1 MAKFL
6 YHLGKSAFS
15 KPKRMIIGWLLVLV
29 AVVAATIGTGV
40 SFNGDMSIPGTK
52 SEKAMGLLEKKFP
65 AGDDGGTIRLIFKA
79 PKGET
84 LETKKVRNKLNETIK
99 EVKKD
104 KAVKQVTDLYQTF
117 AISKDKKIGYADI
130 TYRVKAD
137 EVKTSSKEKVL
148 DSIKIS
154 RKAGIQTELGGS
166 VTFSEI
172 EVGGISEV
180 IGIVMAFFILAFT
193 FASLLIA
200 GLPILTAVIGLIIG
214 VMVILITSNFVE
226 MSAFSLTLAVMI
238 GLAVGIDYA
247 LFIIS
252 RYRQLLAEGY
262 ELKEAAARA
271 VATAGSAVL
280 FAGVTVVIALC
291 GLVLVG
297 IPFLGV
303 MGLVAA
309 FMVLSVMLV
318 SLTIVP
324 AILGILGDKVS
335 PSRKNKWF
343 SKLQSQ
349 QKEEATAW
357 GRFIKKY
364 PGKIILGVIV
374 LTGLLSW
381 PALHMELGLPDNGM
395 KGKETTERK
404 GYDLLAEG
412 FGKGFNGPLVVIIDA
427 SHANN
432 AMKSIEKTT
441 KVLEKMDGIKQMAPP
456 VPNPSGKYAMLTIL
470 PKSGPEDK
478 ATKQLVKDIRNES
491 SQTAAK
497 YDTKLLVTGSTAVNI
512 DISDRL
518 SEALPKFAGVI
529 IGFALILMILVFRS
543 FLVPLKAV
551 LGFLMTLTATLG
563 FSVFVLQDGHL
574 APLFGIPANGPLL
587 NFMPVL
593 VTGILFGLAM
603 DYEVFLVSRMREDF
617 LLSGDAK
624 KSVVSG
630 LKHSGRV
637 VTAAGLIMIFVF
649 ASFIFADDLIIK
661 TMGLTLAF
669 GVLFDA
675 FVIRMTFIP
684 ACMMLIG
691 RAAWYLPKWFER
703 WLPRID
709 IEGESIS
716 QKDEKEEKVI

>member
-1 MAKFL
+1 M
-6 YHLGKSAFS
+6 
-15 KPKRMIIGWLLVLV
+15 
-29 AVVAATIGTGV
+29 
-40 SFNGDMSIPGTK
+40 
-52 SEKAMGLLEKKFP
+52 
-65 AGDDGGTIRLIFKA
+65 
-79 PKGET
+79 
-84 LETKKVRNKLNETIK
+84 NETIK

-137 EVKTSSKEKVL
+137 EVKASSKEKVL

-200 GLPILTAVIGLIIG
+200 GLPILTAVIGLVIG
-214 VMVILITSNFVE
+214 VMVILITSNFVD

-349 QKEEATAW
+349 QKEETTAW

-432 AMKSIEKTT
+432 ATKSIEKTT
-441 KVLEKMDGIKQMAPP
+441 KVLEKMDGIKQMAPA

-574 APLFGIPANGPLL
+574 ASLFGIPANGPLL

-603 DYEVFLVSRMREDF
+603 DYEVF
-617 LLSGDAK
+617 
-624 KSVVSG
+624 
-630 LKHSGRV
+630 
-637 VTAAGLIMIFVF
+637 
-649 ASFIFADDLIIK
+649 
-661 TMGLTLAF
+661 
-669 GVLFDA
+669 
-675 FVIRMTFIP
+675 
-684 ACMMLIG
+684 
-691 RAAWYLPKWFER
+691 
-703 WLPRID
+703 
-709 IEGESIS
+709 
-716 QKDEKEEKVI
+716 

>member
-6 YHLGKSAFS
+6 YNLGNFAFT
-15 KPKRMIIGWLLVLV
+15 KPKRMLIGWLLILV

-52 SEKAMGLLEKKFP
+52 SEKAMDLLEKKFP
-65 AGDDGGTIRLIFKA
+65 AGDDEGTIRLIFKA
-79 PKGET
+79 PKDET
-84 LETKKVRNKLNETIK
+84 LEAKKVKHKINETIK
-99 EVKKD
+99 EIKKD
-104 KAVKQVTDLYQTF
+104 KAVKQVTDLYETF
-117 AISKDKKIGYADI
+117 TISKDKKIGYADI

-137 EVKTSSKEKVL
+137 KVKESSKEKVL
-148 DSIKIS
+148 NSIKIS
-154 RKAGIQTELGGS
+154 KDAGIQTELGGS

-172 EVGGISEV
+172 EVGGISEI
-180 IGIVMAFFILAFT
+180 IGIIFAFLILAFT
-193 FASLLIA
+193 FASLLVA
-200 GLPILTAVIGLIIG
+200 GLPILTAVIGLVIG
-214 VMVILITSNFVE
+214 VMVILITSNFVD

-262 ELKEAAARA
+262 NLNEAAARA
-271 VATAGSAVL
+271 VGTAGSAVL
-280 FAGVTVVIALC
+280 FAGVTVIVALC
-291 GLVLVG
+291 GLVLVD
-297 IPFLGV
+297 IPFLGI
-303 MGLVAA
+303 MGLVGA

-324 AILGILGDKVS
+324 AILGLLGDKVS
-335 PSRKNKWF
+335 PSRKNKLF
-343 SKLQSQ
+343 SKLQPK
-349 QKEEATAW
+349 KEKKTMGW
-357 GRFIKKY
+357 GRFIQKH
-364 PGKIILGVIV
+364 PGKIMLGVIL
-374 LTGLLSW
+374 LTGLISW

-427 SHANN
+427 SQADKT
-432 AMKSIEKTT
+432 MKSKSIEKSS
-441 KVLEKMDGIKQMAPP
+441 KLLEKMDGIKHITPAIPD
-456 VPNPSGKYAMLTIL
+456 PSGEYAMLTIL
-470 PKSGPEDK
+470 PRSGPEDK
-478 ATKQLVKDIRNES
+478 ETKQLVKDIRNVS
-491 SQTAAK
+491 SVT
-497 YDTKLLVTGSTAVNI
+497 DTKFLVTGSTAVNI

-529 IGFALILMILVFRS
+529 IGFAFVLMILVFRS

-563 FSVFVLQDGHL
+563 FAVFVLQDGHL
-574 APLFGIPANGPLL
+574 APLFGIPAAGPLL

-603 DYEVFLVSRMREDF
+603 DYEVFLVSRMREEF
-617 LLSGDAK
+617 LLSHDAK
-624 KSVVSG
+624 KSVISG
-630 LKHSGRV
+630 LQHSGRV

-649 ASFIFADDLIIK
+649 ASFIFAQDLIIK

-684 ACMMLIG
+684 ACMMLLG
-691 RAAWYLPKWFER
+691 RANWYLPKWLAR
-703 WLPRID
+703 LLPHID
-709 IEGESIS
+709 IEGESIA
-716 QKDEKEEKVI
+716 QKEKKII

>member
-1 MAKFL
+1 M
-6 YHLGKSAFS
+6 
-15 KPKRMIIGWLLVLV
+15 
-29 AVVAATIGTGV
+29 
-40 SFNGDMSIPGTK
+40 
-52 SEKAMGLLEKKFP
+52 
-65 AGDDGGTIRLIFKA
+65 
-79 PKGET
+79 
-84 LETKKVRNKLNETIK
+84 NETIK

-193 FASLLIA
+193 FASLLIG

-349 QKEEATAW
+349 QK
-357 GRFIKKY
+357 KKPQLGKVY
-364 PGKIILGVIV
+364 QEVSGKIILGVIV

-427 SHANN
+427 SRANN

-624 KSVVSG
+624 KSVISG

-649 ASFIFADDLIIK
+649 ASFIFGDDLIIK

>member
-1 MAKFL
+1 M
-6 YHLGKSAFS
+6 
-15 KPKRMIIGWLLVLV
+15 
-29 AVVAATIGTGV
+29 
-40 SFNGDMSIPGTK
+40 
-52 SEKAMGLLEKKFP
+52 
-65 AGDDGGTIRLIFKA
+65 
-79 PKGET
+79 
-84 LETKKVRNKLNETIK
+84 NETIK

-104 KAVKQVTDLYQTF
+104 KAVKQVTDLYQIF

-381 PALHMELGLPDNGM
+381 
-395 KGKETTERK
+395 
-404 GYDLLAEG
+404 
-412 FGKGFNGPLVVIIDA
+412 
-427 SHANN
+427 
-432 AMKSIEKTT
+432 
-441 KVLEKMDGIKQMAPP
+441 
-456 VPNPSGKYAMLTIL
+456 
-470 PKSGPEDK
+470 
-478 ATKQLVKDIRNES
+478 
-491 SQTAAK
+491 
-497 YDTKLLVTGSTAVNI
+497 
-512 DISDRL
+512 
-518 SEALPKFAGVI
+518 
-529 IGFALILMILVFRS
+529 
-543 FLVPLKAV
+543 
-551 LGFLMTLTATLG
+551 
-563 FSVFVLQDGHL
+563 
-574 APLFGIPANGPLL
+574 
-587 NFMPVL
+587 
-593 VTGILFGLAM
+593 
-603 DYEVFLVSRMREDF
+603 
-617 LLSGDAK
+617 
-624 KSVVSG
+624 
-630 LKHSGRV
+630 
-637 VTAAGLIMIFVF
+637 
-649 ASFIFADDLIIK
+649 
-661 TMGLTLAF
+661 
-669 GVLFDA
+669 
-675 FVIRMTFIP
+675 
-684 ACMMLIG
+684 
-691 RAAWYLPKWFER
+691 
-703 WLPRID
+703 
-709 IEGESIS
+709 
-716 QKDEKEEKVI
+716 

>member
-1 MAKFL
+1 M
-6 YHLGKSAFS
+6 
-15 KPKRMIIGWLLVLV
+15 
-29 AVVAATIGTGV
+29 
-40 SFNGDMSIPGTK
+40 
-52 SEKAMGLLEKKFP
+52 
-65 AGDDGGTIRLIFKA
+65 
-79 PKGET
+79 
-84 LETKKVRNKLNETIK
+84 NETIK
-99 EVKKD
+99 EIKKD
-104 KAVKQVTDLYQTF
+104 KAVKQVTNLYQTF

-166 VTFSEI
+166 VPFSEI

-200 GLPILTAVIGLIIG
+200 GLPILTAVIGLVIG
-214 VMVILITSNFVE
+214 VMGILITSNFVD

-349 QKEEATAW
+349 QKEEQAAW

-441 KVLEKMDGIKQMAPP
+441 KVLEKMDGIKQMAPA

-491 SQTAAK
+491 SQTAEK

-563 FSVFVLQDGHL
+563 FSVFVLQDGHF

-637 VTAAGLIMIFVF
+637 VTAAGLIMILVF

-691 RAAWYLPKWFER
+691 RAAWYLPKWFES

-716 QKDEKEEKVI
+716 QQDEKEEKVI

>member
-1 MAKFL
+1 M
-6 YHLGKSAFS
+6 
-15 KPKRMIIGWLLVLV
+15 
-29 AVVAATIGTGV
+29 
-40 SFNGDMSIPGTK
+40 
-52 SEKAMGLLEKKFP
+52 
-65 AGDDGGTIRLIFKA
+65 
-79 PKGET
+79 
-84 LETKKVRNKLNETIK
+84 NETIK

-364 PGKIILGVIV
+364 PGKIILGIIV

-441 KVLEKMDGIKQMAPP
+441 TVLEKMDGIKQMAPP

-637 VTAAGLIMIFVF
+637 VTAAGLIMILVF

-691 RAAWYLPKWFER
+691 RAAWYLPKWFES